1 MVSDVL
7 KTATEI
13 LINANSKTSVS
24 CARMEAGVILCHV
37 LNKDRAFIYTDGDYE
52 PEEREIREYYAKIRL
67 RAEGMPI
74 QHITGHQEF
83 MSLDFIV
90 NSDVLIPRGD
100 TEILVESVIR
110 HCNKHTSKEV
120 RILDIGTGSG
130 CIAVSLAH
138 YIVSSSIVAVD
149 FSLKALE
156 VAKHNALK
164 NKVEERI
171 DFRQIDILE
180 DSNEIEENFFDVVV
194 SNPPYIDLEEMGQLQ
209 KEVKD
214 FEPDSALYGGEDG
227 LDFYRGIV
235 EKAAKFLKPNGL
247 LFFEVGYKQAK
258 KVKKLM
264 ENGYKN
270 IQIIQDLSQ
279 IERVVFATVI
289 SL

>member
-1 MVSDVL
+1 
-7 KTATEI
+7 
-13 LINANSKTSVS
+13 
-24 CARMEAGVILCHV
+24 MEAGVILCHV